1 MIGDLSLSPRGSF
14 AGNHVRKRFS
24 IPQPPDA
31 PGLKRFQAIT
41 HFHLRQERLAK
52 DAPRLI
58 TTTRQGRHI
67 GKRLLSVLWTVSST
81 KGANQP
87 HQLSPKF
94 QSAINQRCIEKLSD

>member
-24 IPQPPDA
+24 IRQPPDA
-31 PGLKRFQAIT
+31 PGLKLPQAIT
-41 HFHLRQERLAK
+41 DFHLRQERLAK

-58 TTTRQGRHI
+58 TTTGQGRHI
-67 GKRLLSVLWTVSST
+67 GKKLFSVFWTVSSA

-94 QSAINQRCIEKLSD
+94 QSPVN